1 MIRWNHRFVKVLTVL
16 GAISAFLVA
25 SGAGSRWQ

>member
-1 MIRWNHRFVKVLTVL
+1 MIRWNPRFVKIMTVI

-25 SGAGSRWQ
+25 SGAGSRWS